1 MITSAALP
9 SLRSS
14 GRALR
19 RLVLADSPQPVPGRR
34 ALQVCL
40 GLIWLL
46 DAGLQFQP
54 YMFGPFFVTQT
65 IEPSAAGDPGFV
77 ADTITW
83 AGQFMLRHIVVYNA
97 VFAAIQLLI
106 AVGILWPRTVK
117 AALAASVV
125 WAFSVWWFGE
135 GLGGLLTGS
144 SPLAGVPGGV
154 LLYALIAILLWPKT
168 RAADARRQPVSPA
181 ASGPLGWTGANLLWL
196 AVWGSFCYYLL
207 LPANRSAAA
216 ISQTFTATDG
226 QPAWLVAVMNTFA
239 SLAAQRGVQISVAL
253 ALLCAFA
260 AVGVFSRRLLRAAL
274 AVAVVLSVLIWIAE
288 GLGGIFTGQGTD
300 PNTGPLLVLLAA
312 CFVPRSYVRAR
323 EPAATGGQDATPTA
337 PDRERVEPTAMDG
350 TQEYA
355 TLNAA

>member
-1 MITSAALP
+1 MIASAALP
-9 SLRSS
+9 GLRSS

-19 RLVLADSPQPVPGRR
+19 RLVLGDSPQPVPGRR

-65 IEPSAAGDPGFV
+65 IEPTAAGNPGFV
-77 ADTITW
+77 AGTITW
-83 AGQFMLRHIVVYNA
+83 AGQFMLRHIVAYNA
-97 VFAAIQLLI
+97 IFATIQLLI

-117 AALAASVV
+117 PALAASVI

-135 GLGGLLTGS
+135 GLGGILTGS

-154 LLYALIAILLWPKT
+154 LLYALIAILLWPKDP
-168 RAADARRQPVSPA
+168 AADARRQPVSSA
-181 ASGPLGWTGANLLWL
+181 ASGPLGRTGANLLWL
-196 AVWGSFCYYLL
+196 AVWGSFCYFLL
-207 LPANRSAAA
+207 LPANRSAGA
-216 ISQTFTATDG
+216 ISQMFAATDG
-226 QPAWLVAVMNTFA
+226 QPGWLTAVMNAFA
-239 SLAAQRGVQISVAL
+239 SLAGQRGVQISAAL

-274 AVAVVLSVLIWIAE
+274 AAAVVLSVLIWIAE

-300 PNTGPLLVLLAA
+300 PNTGPLLILLAA
-312 CFVPRSYVRAR
+312 CFVPCSYAGAR
-323 EPAATGGQDATPTA
+323 EPAAAGGQDAAPTA

-350 TQEYA
+350 AQEDA
-355 TLNAA
+355 MLSAA